1 MGAAINARNPAAMAA
16 GVAAGQAGAA
26 ASNTAVASGKPQTQA
41 AVQADP
47 AMTPQRTPRKSPK
60 AWPTSSGQKA
70 AIDVTNT
77 APNTKLLGAYTSLI
91 KLSEEL
97 QTHLR
102 KQNELS
108 ASKDPTDEV
117 AKKWRATC
125 RKARDDILELAAS
138 AKTGGSTN
146 VPMAF
151 GNVQIPPPDQ
161 SAQTAQLNTAM
172 QGVQIAQ
179 SALDNAE
186 NAYNAAVE
194 KQERMAKAMA
204 TIQAKLKRLQ
214 TTGKTLEEIKTVLQ
228 DCIQVLADLM
238 VQISRLE
245 RFFIALTT
253 LIDVLVMPR
262 AKLFERD
269 VGKIGR
275 RGMLA
280 GVLRVEDV
288 DKQAI
293 YAATLQLK
301 AYFSLLQDIAT
312 MYTLVHRDHIVGG
325 VELCYELSKGVS
337 RNDGMPD
344 QQEKLAKYTENA
356 SAKVAALVAAKQQ
369 EILKTLRAR
378 ANRARDET
386 AQIEAEMARF
396 KVAPVDDA
404 AKLAI
409 ENGAREQQTV
419 AQELLASEISVTVAA
434 VRVTQQ
440 SEGVDANEL

>member
-1 MGAAINARNPAAMAA
+1 MGAAINARNLAAMAA
-16 GVAAGQAGAA
+16 GFAAGQGGAA
-26 ASNTAVASGKPQTQA
+26 ASNTPVASGKPQTQA
-41 AVQADP
+41 AALADP
-47 AMTPQRTPRKSPK
+47 AMTPQRIPRKSPK
-60 AWPTSSGQKA
+60 AWPTLRGQKA

-77 APNTKLLGAYTSLI
+77 APNRKLLGAYTSLI

-102 KQNELS
+102 RQNELS
-108 ASKDPTDEV
+108 ASKDPTEEV

-151 GNVQIPPPDQ
+151 GTVQIPPSDQ

-204 TIQAKLKRLQ
+204 TIQARLKKLQ

-238 VQISRLE
+238 VQITRLE

-293 YAATLQLK
+293 YASTLQLK
-301 AYFSLLQDIAT
+301 AYFSLLEDIAT
-312 MYTLVHRDHIVGG
+312 MYTIVHREHIVGG
-325 VELCYELSKGVS
+325 VELCYELSKGVT
-337 RNDGMPD
+337 RNDGMPE
-344 QQEKLAKYTENA
+344 QQEKLTKYTENA
-356 SAKVAALVAAKQQ
+356 SALVAALVADKQR
-369 EILKTLRAR
+369 EILRTL
-378 ANRARDET
+378 RARDET

-396 KVAPVDDA
+396 KIAPVDDA

-409 ENGAREQQTV
+409 ENGAREQQAV
-419 AQELLASEISVTVAA
+419 AQELLASEPSVTVAA
-434 VRVTQQ
+434 VRVAEE